1 MRAALV
7 VLMPLSLPSPH
18 VEDADVRGG
27 AARRGRVHAQLLP
40 EGAARARAAR
50 VRALR
55 APPHPDQGTSARV
68 TALFPCRAAEPP
80 LRLLLR
86 IFLSRLLREMAVIS
100 THGCF

>member
-1 MRAALV
+1 MRAVLV
-7 VLMPLSLPSPH
+7 VIAVPASPH

-27 AARRGRVHAQLLP
+27 AARRGRVHAELLP

-55 APPHPDQGTSARV
+55 APPHQDQGTSARGV
-68 TALFPCRAAEPP
+68 TALFPCTAAELP
-80 LRLLLR
+80 LRLPQHL
-86 IFLSRLLREMAVIS
+86 FLSRLLLEMAVIP